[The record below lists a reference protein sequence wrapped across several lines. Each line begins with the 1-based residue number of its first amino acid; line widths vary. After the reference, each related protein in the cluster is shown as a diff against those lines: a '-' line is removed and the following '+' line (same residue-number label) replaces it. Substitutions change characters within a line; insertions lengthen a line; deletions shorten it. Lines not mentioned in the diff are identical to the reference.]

1 MCTDGFLPFP
11 ELFMTYP
18 SARQQREDV
27 SFLVVLPFHITR
39 ESHQDRLLETYKS
52 FTGPVL
58 TRGVSGGAPDAVL
71 SPSQLGLSGTIMLPS
86 MGTPTIRRMTL
97 SGRQTEFPVSTSFY
111 PARYDRLGFSDAPK
125 HQGDMAQVFK
135 RVLNGTA
142 HADDGRSE
150 CTGIFVDDGH
160 RVYDCDLDSQTVTLS
175 EDQDGRYNAAL
186 CKLLRKYPPGAQVLR
201 RELAGVVD
209 KLQFVAPHIVGGQN
223 MLAPAYAARDAFV
236 NPLVASRNCTTVSL
250 IQKQG
255 TMSSGLWEFV
265 HFPSL

>member
-1 MCTDGFLPFP
+1 MPALVEEYVG
-11 ELFMTYP
+11 
-18 SARQQREDV
+18 REIH
-27 SFLVVLPFHITR
+27 S
-39 ESHQDRLLETYKS
+39 
-52 FTGPVL
+52 
-58 TRGVSGGAPDAVL
+58 
-71 SPSQLGLSGTIMLPS
+71 
-86 MGTPTIRRMTL
+86 
-97 SGRQTEFPVSTSFY
+97 
-111 PARYDRLGFSDAPK
+111 
-125 HQGDMAQVFK
+125 
-135 RVLNGTA
+135 
-142 HADDGRSE
+142 
-150 CTGIFVDDGH
+150 
-160 RVYDCDLDSQTVTLS
+160 DSQTVTLS